1 MPPSPAWLAAPA
13 PAGRESAFEVPVRSL
28 GTAIP
33 VWTWAP
39 ADARDDEPLPL
50 LVAHDGPEYAERADL
65 TRYLSA
71 GVAGKW
77 LPRLRA
83 ALVAPAFGHRDRW
96 YSASAR
102 YTNAL
107 AHVVLPAVDARLA
120 VSTRAGMGASL
131 GALAMLHAH
140 CRYPAL
146 FDGLFL
152 QSGSFFT
159 DRDDGRW
166 LHAAYYRRILAFV
179 AAVRDGGL
187 PARKVP
193 IVLTCGVIEENIGNN
208 RLMTAAMQA
217 QGYRATLHETPG
229 GHDFPAWR
237 DAFDPPLAGLLG
249 RLSS

>member
-1 MPPSPAWLAAPA
+1 MPLSPAWLAAPA

-28 GTAIP
+28 GTVVSVRA
-33 VWTWAP
+33 WSP
-39 ADARDDEPLPL
+39 ADAEDDEPLPL
-50 LVAHDGPEYAERADL
+50 LVVHDGPEYAELAGL

-83 ALVAPAFGHRDRW
+83 ALVAPAWGQRDRW

-107 AHVVLPAVDARLA
+107 AHVVLPAVDARVA
-120 VSTRAGMGASL
+120 VTARAGMGASL

-146 FDGLFL
+146 FGALFL

-159 DRDDGRW
+159 DRYDRHE
-166 LHAAYYRRILAFV
+166 LRFAYYRRIAAFV
-179 AAVRDGGL
+179 TEVHEGGL
-187 PARKVP
+187 PERKVP

-208 RLMTAAMQA
+208 RLMTSAMRA
-217 QGYRATLHETPG
+217 QGYPVTLNEVPG
-229 GHDFPAWR
+229 GHNFTGWR
-237 DAFDPPLAGLLG
+237 DCLDPPLTGLLG
-249 RLSS
+249 GLSR